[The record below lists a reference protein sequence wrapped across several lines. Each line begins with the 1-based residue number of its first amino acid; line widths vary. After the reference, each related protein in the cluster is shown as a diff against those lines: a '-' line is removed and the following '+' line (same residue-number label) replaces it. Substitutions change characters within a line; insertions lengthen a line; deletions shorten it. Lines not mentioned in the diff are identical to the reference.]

1 MLEQFIDYLQSHI
14 QLNEKEVNFIRQTL
28 CIIQI
33 KKGDFLLKEEQI
45 SKAFYF
51 NLKGC
56 VQLFYTVDGAKKTAF
71 FYTQHQFISSYK
83 SFVKQQSAA
92 HNLQAI
98 TDTDLVVISF
108 ESAYKLL
115 NFSPKFEVLSR
126 IMMEEE
132 LMIYQDI
139 IASFITQNPEQRY
152 LLFLKTYPHIVQSV
166 PQRYIASYLGVSPE
180 SLSRIKKRIA
190 EKARNL
196 T

>member
-1 MLEQFIDYLQSHI
+1 MLQQFIDYLQNHI
-14 QLNEKEVNFIRQTL
+14 SLNKKEVDFIYQTL
-28 CIIQI
+28 NIIQI
-33 KKGDFLLKEEQI
+33 KRGDFILKEQQI

-56 VQLFYTVDGAKKTAF
+56 VRLFYMVDGMEKTAF

-83 SFVKQQSAA
+83 SFVKQLPAE

-98 TDTDLVVISF
+98 KDTQLVVISH
-108 ESAYKLL
+108 ENAYKLL
-115 NFSPKFEVLSR
+115 AFSPKFEVLSR

-152 LLFLKTYPHIVQSV
+152 LHFLKNYPQLVQNV
-166 PQRYIASYLGVSPE
+166 AQHYIASYLGVSPE

-190 EKARNL
+190 KKAKNL